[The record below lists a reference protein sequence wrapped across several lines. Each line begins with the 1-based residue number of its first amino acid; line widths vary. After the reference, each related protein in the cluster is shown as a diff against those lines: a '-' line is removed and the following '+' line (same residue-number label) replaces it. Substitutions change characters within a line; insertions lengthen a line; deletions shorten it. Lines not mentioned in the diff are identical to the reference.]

1 MILQRFRHQDN
12 NIVKFCVVKQEEDV
26 LREVILLHDWSIFV
40 YNCNANRHA
49 ILGESQ
55 PEIQG
60 QPALKFMVNRPRPRS
75 QPAPRREST
84 RSGRRRMEDIK
95 KR

>member
-12 NIVKFCVVKQEEDV
+12 NIVKFCVVNQEEDV

-55 PEIQG
+55 P
-60 QPALKFMVNRPRPRS
+60 ALKFRVNRPRPRS

-84 RSGRRRMEDIK
+84 RSGRRRMEDFK